1 MSIVA
6 IRAAIEAQ
14 LAAVPAIIPAVA
26 VTVTPGN
33 PAVFSSGATPH
44 GLVSGIPVT
53 LPGYTGGTPALPETY
68 IVVVLSPTTFTLQN
82 SGTKAA
88 IAVTIAGTGGSVL
101 ASLTAY
107 HNSNFPVV
115 SGVPYQLTHMI
126 TFKPDE
132 PTQGGG
138 YYREHGVFQ
147 VTLVYPAGVGI
158 GAMTARAELIRSYF
172 KKGTTLVNSGVKTII
187 PNTPEFG
194 YMQGSSSDVSLP
206 VKIGYRA
213 DIYS

>member
-14 LAAVPAIIPAVA
+14 LASVPAIIPAVA

-33 PAVFSSGATPH
+33 PALFTSATPH

-53 LPGYTGGTPALPETY
+53 LPGYTGGTPALPDTCL
-68 IVVVLSPTTFTLQN
+68 VVVLSPTTFTLQN

-88 IAVTIAGTGGSVL
+88 IAVTIPGTGGSVL

-107 HNSNFPVV
+107 HNANFPVV

-147 VTLVYPAGVGI
+147 VTLVYPAGVGM
-158 GAMTARAELIRSYF
+158 GAITARAELIRSYF
-172 KKGTTLVNSGVKTII
+172 KKGTTLVHSGIKTVISE
-187 PNTPEFG
+187 TPSIG

>member
-6 IRAAIEAQ
+6 IRAAIETQ
-14 LAAVPAIIPAVA
+14 LATVPPIIPAVFVSVA
-26 VTVTPGN
+26 VGN
-33 PAVFSSGATPH
+33 PAMFTTVGPHNLAT
-44 GLVSGIPVT
+44 GIPVV
-53 LPGYTGGTPALPETY
+53 LPGYTGGTPALQDTY
-68 IVVVLSPTTFTLQN
+68 IVVVTSPTTFTLKN
-82 SGTKAA
+82 AA
-88 IAVTIAGTGGSVL
+88 TNAPIAVTIPGTGGSVL

-107 HNSNFPVV
+107 HNANFPVV
-115 SGVPYQLTHMI
+115 SGVPYQLAHMI

-147 VTLVYPAGVGI
+147 VTLVYPAGVGM
-158 GAMTARAELIRSYF
+158 GAITARAELIRSYF
-172 KKGTTLVNSGVKTII
+172 KKGTTLVHSGIKTVISE
-187 PNTPEFG
+187 TPSIG

>member
-6 IRAAIEAQ
+6 IRAAIETQ
-14 LAAVPAIIPAVA
+14 LASVPAIIPAIA

-33 PAVFSSGATPH
+33 PALFTSATPH

-53 LPGYTGGTPALPETY
+53 LPGYTGGTPALPDTY
-68 IVVVLSPTTFTLQN
+68 LVVVLGPTTFTLQN

-88 IAVTIAGTGGSVL
+88 IAVTIPGTGGSVL

-107 HNSNFPVV
+107 HNANFPVV

-147 VTLVYPAGVGI
+147 VTLVYPAGVGM
-158 GAMTARAELIRSYF
+158 GAITARAELIRRYF
-172 KKGTTLVNSGVKTII
+172 KKGTTLVHSGIKTVISE
-187 PNTPEFG
+187 TPSIG

>member
-1 MSIVA
+1 
-6 IRAAIEAQ
+6 
-14 LAAVPAIIPAVA
+14 
-26 VTVTPGN
+26 
-33 PAVFSSGATPH
+33 
-44 GLVSGIPVT
+44 
-53 LPGYTGGTPALPETY
+53 
-68 IVVVLSPTTFTLQN
+68 
-82 SGTKAA
+82 
-88 IAVTIAGTGGSVL
+88 
-101 ASLTAY
+101 
-107 HNSNFPVV
+107 
-115 SGVPYQLTHMI
+115 MI

-172 KKGTTLVNSGVKTII
+172 KKGTTLVNAGVKTII
-187 PNTPEFG
+187 SNTPELGF
-194 YMQGSSSDVSLP
+194 MQGSSSDVSLP